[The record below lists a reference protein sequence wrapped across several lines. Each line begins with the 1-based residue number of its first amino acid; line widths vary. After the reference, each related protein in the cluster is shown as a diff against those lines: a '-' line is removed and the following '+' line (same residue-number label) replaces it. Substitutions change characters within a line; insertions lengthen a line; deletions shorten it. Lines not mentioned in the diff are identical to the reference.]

1 MPYGNKPK
9 SMGLKKLAQANPDKL
24 KYVGPAK
31 YAPKK
36 MGCSGGGPNM
46 YKMGSKEKN
55 TPMNFSDKAM
65 MYMKNMPAMYGKP
78 KMDGD
83 PVKKVINETGSKD
96 AAKIR
101 ESVKRLSEERNMG
114 SGVIATRGGAETT
127 KQFGDRSKKSYDKK
141 FGKGAS
147 AKRKYDSDKAAA
159 KKALGDRPTKEAV
172 EAFKKKFPKM
182 YGRKK

>member
-55 TPMNFSDKAM
+55 SPMNFSDKAM
-65 MYMKNMPAMYGKP
+65 MYMKNMSAMFGKP
-78 KMDGD
+78 RMEGD
-83 PVKKVINETGSKD
+83 PVKKVIKEIGDKD
-96 AAKIR
+96 ATKIR
-101 ESVKRLSEERNMG
+101 KAVKDLSEERKMG
-114 SGVIATRGGAETT
+114 SGVTATRGKAETT
-127 KQFGDRSKKSYDKK
+127 EQFGNRSKKTYDKK

-159 KKALGDRPTKEAV
+159 KKALGDRPTKAEV
-172 EAFKKKFPKM
+172 EAFKKKFPKK
-182 YGRKK
+182 YGNKK